1 MSNKNDHI
9 VSSFDQ
15 ELTKLNDI
23 VVQMGGLCESQIAA
37 SIQAVIKRDIE
48 RASVVVEEDRR
59 IDALEH
65 ELEELAVQV
74 LALRQP
80 MASDLR
86 AVVGALKISA
96 DLERIGDYAKNV
108 AKRAIALSQVPP
120 VSPLRSVPRMSWL
133 VQQILKQT
141 LDAYVAR
148 DPKLAREA
156 WHRDAEV
163 DDLYNSLFRELLTY
177 MMEDPRTIS
186 ACTHVLF
193 IAKNL
198 ERMGDH
204 ATNICEIVHF
214 MATGQAMAEDRVKT
228 DTTSFAVVDK

>member
-1 MSNKNDHI
+1 MTNKKDHI
-9 VSSFDQ
+9 VSAFDE

-23 VVQMGGLCESQIAA
+23 IVQMGGIAEAQIAG

-48 RASVVVEEDRR
+48 KASTIVEEDRR
-59 IDALEH
+59 IDQLEH

-80 MASDLR
+80 MAADLR
-86 AVVGALKISA
+86 AVVSALKIAS
-96 DLERIGDYAKNV
+96 DIERIGDYAKNI

-120 VSPLRSVPRMSWL
+120 VEPLRSVPRMSWM

-148 DPKLAREA
+148 DPALAREA

-177 MMEDPRTIS
+177 MMEDPRTIT

-193 IAKNL
+193 IAKNI

-204 ATNICEIVHF
+204 ATNICENIHF
-214 MATGQAMAEDRVKT
+214 MATGTAMTEDRK
-228 DTTSFAVVDK
+228 SVV